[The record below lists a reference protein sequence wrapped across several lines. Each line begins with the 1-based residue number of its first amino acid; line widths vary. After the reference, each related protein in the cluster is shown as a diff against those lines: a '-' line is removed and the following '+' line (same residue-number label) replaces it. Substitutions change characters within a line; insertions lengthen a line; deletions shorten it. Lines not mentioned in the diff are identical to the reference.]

1 MITVNYDKVCQDYS
15 DTDIA
20 NGKCELS
27 QVYNQYLPLVRSVCK
42 RYYLHLYDTDDLQQE
57 ALIVCH
63 KSIQRYNL
71 DYKISFGAFYKL
83 NLERHLCSLL
93 RHEKSQKRMVDS
105 IATSYEQY
113 LEETANEIC
122 DQTTSYFSGI
132 EATFLSKIDF
142 IDTLIQLS
150 AFEKSV
156 LHLHLTTHKNTN
168 EIATELNVKIEKI
181 YCTFYQIK
189 KKLRNKF
196 VD

>member
-1 MITVNYDKVCQDYS
+1 MITVIYDDKVCKDYS
-15 DTDIA
+15 DIDIA
-20 NGKCELS
+20 HGKCELS

-42 RYYLHLYDTDDLQQE
+42 RYYLHLYDDDDLHQE
-57 ALIVCH
+57 ALIVCY
-63 KSIQRYNL
+63 KSLQRYNL
-71 DYKISFGAFYKL
+71 DYEISFGAFYKL
-83 NLERHLCSLL
+83 NLERHFCSLL

-122 DQTTSYFSGI
+122 DQTT
-132 EATFLSKIDF
+132 FLSKIDF

-150 AFEKSV
+150 TFEKSV

-196 VD
+196 ID

>member
-1 MITVNYDKVCQDYS
+1 MITVNYDKVCKDYS

-105 IATSYEQY
+105 IATSYEQ
-113 LEETANEIC
+113 
-122 DQTTSYFSGI
+122 
-132 EATFLSKIDF
+132 
-142 IDTLIQLS
+142 
-150 AFEKSV
+150 
-156 LHLHLTTHKNTN
+156 
-168 EIATELNVKIEKI
+168 
-181 YCTFYQIK
+181 
-189 KKLRNKF
+189 
-196 VD
+196 